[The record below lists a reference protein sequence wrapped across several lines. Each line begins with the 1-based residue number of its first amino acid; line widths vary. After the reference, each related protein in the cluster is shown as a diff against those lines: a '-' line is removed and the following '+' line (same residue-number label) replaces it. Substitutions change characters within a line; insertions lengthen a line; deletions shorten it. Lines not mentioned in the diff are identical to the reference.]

1 MTKTD
6 VSYIDSALAAL
17 NIARFALSDDRC
29 PIYLIGDC
37 DGVEVE
43 PVLGET
49 NTELDALIEV
59 TQEAAQTVTAWLAAN
74 PGMMIVD
81 DHLGR
86 WVAIRTA

>member
-6 VSYIDSALAAL
+6 VSYLDSALAAL
-17 NIARFALSDDRC
+17 NVARFALSDDLC

-37 DGVEVE
+37 ERVEVE

-49 NTELDALIEV
+49 NTELDAFIEV
-59 TQEAAQTVTAWLAAN
+59 TREAAQTVTAWLAAN

-81 DHLGR
+81 DHKGN
-86 WVAIRTA
+86 WVAIRAA